1 MFHNFFYSLCR
12 ETNKYINWT
21 VGRRTKYFLCGSNG
35 LWCER
40 VDPVWSGY
48 SALHAVFVKNKRTP
62 LYPGVELLNG
72 VLIKERDNV
81 SGWTRGDT
89 YSKQES
95 ALIMSHQPATMLCA
109 SLLSP
114 RRLFAPRVLLVTPPQ
129 GLFWFSAVSLL
140 EFVFSGRAAPRR
152 AEPSSLWMTLVT
164 SRALLPLL
172 LITIPIRTVARLLS
186 SFRIVDVY
194 RWVTWEL

>member
-1 MFHNFFYSLCR
+1 M
-12 ETNKYINWT
+12 NKYIKWT
-21 VGRRTKYFLCGSNG
+21 VETRTKFFECGSNG

-40 VDPVWSGY
+40 VDPVWSRY

-72 VLIKERDNV
+72 VLINERDNV

-109 SLLSP
+109 TP
-114 RRLFAPRVLLVTPPQ
+114 RRQFVITPPIVRP
-129 GLFWFSAVSLL
+129 SSVISHTSTRAVLI
-140 EFVFSGRAAPRR
+140 FCCIAVGVRFFRTRRAASSPPASGWHLLPR
-152 AEPSSLWMTLVT
+152 APSS
-164 SRALLPLL
+164 R
-172 LITIPIRTVARLLS
+172 
-186 SFRIVDVY
+186 Y
-194 RWVTWEL
+194 Y